1 MSDLVF
7 VKLGGSLITDKSKP
21 YTARM
26 KAISRIANELQE
38 ASWDGIR
45 LLVGHG
51 GGSFPHTSA
60 AKFRTSEGM
69 VNGESAHG
77 VAVVQDDAA
86 KLNRIIVETFLH
98 EGVNAMSFQPSAN
111 AVAKNRKIVSWDVS
125 AIEHALKNEVIPVVY
140 GDVLFD
146 DMQGCCIASTEEL
159 FSFLAP
165 KLKPKRIVL
174 AARVNGVL
182 DGEGN
187 TIPKITSEN
196 YSEVKRHL
204 KGSDATDVT
213 GGMRQKVEFML
224 ELAKKTKVKI
234 TIVNGDV
241 PDNVE
246 NAVKGLEAIGTII
259 E

>member
-21 YTARM
+21 YTARL
-26 KAISRIANELQE
+26 KTIARIANELQE
-38 ASWDGIR
+38 ASWEGAR

-60 AKFRTSEGM
+60 AKYRTSDGM
-69 VNGESAHG
+69 INGESVRG
-77 VAVVQDDAA
+77 IAVVQGDAS
-86 KLNRIIVETFLH
+86 KLNRIVVETFLQ
-98 EGVNAMSFQPSAN
+98 EGLNAVSVQPSAN

-125 AIEHALKNEVIPVVY
+125 AIEQALKHEVVPVVY

-146 DMQGCCIASTEEL
+146 LGQGCCIASTEEL

-182 DGEGN
+182 DGEGQ

-196 YSEVKRHL
+196 YGEVKKHL

-224 ELAKKTKVKI
+224 ELAKKTKAKI
-234 TIVNGDV
+234 IIVNGDV

>member
-1 MSDLVF
+1 MSELAF

-21 YTARM
+21 YTARIQTI
-26 KAISRIANELQE
+26 ARIANELQE
-38 ASWDGIR
+38 ATWDGVK

-60 AKFRTSEGM
+60 EKYKTSEGIISEQS
-69 VNGESAHG
+69 VRGIAE
-77 VAVVQDDAA
+77 VQTDAA
-86 KLNRIIVETFLH
+86 KLNRIVVETFLH
-98 EGVNAMSFQPSAN
+98 EGLNAIGVQPSAN
-111 AVAKNRKIVSWDVS
+111 AVAKNKKIISWDTH
-125 AIEHALKNEVIPVVY
+125 AIEQSIKHGIIPVVY

-146 DMQGCCIASTEEL
+146 EAQGCCIASTEEL
-159 FSFLAP
+159 FRFLAP

-182 DGEGN
+182 DAEGK
-187 TIPKITSEN
+187 TIPSISAKN
-196 YSEVKRHL
+196 YEEVKKHL

-213 GGMRQKVEFML
+213 GGMKQKVEFMP
-224 ELAKKTKVKI
+224 ELAKKTKAKI

-241 PDNVE
+241 PHRIKD
-246 NAVKGLEAIGTII
+246 AVNGREVNGTII